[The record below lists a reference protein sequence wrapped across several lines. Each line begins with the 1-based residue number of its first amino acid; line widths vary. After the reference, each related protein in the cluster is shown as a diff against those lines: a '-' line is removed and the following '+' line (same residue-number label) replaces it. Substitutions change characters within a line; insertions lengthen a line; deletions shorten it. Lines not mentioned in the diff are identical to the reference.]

1 MRPGFNIEI
10 DEVEMMEVGMEVG
23 MEVKMMEM
31 EMMTKEQEETIGGK
45 QEI

>member
-1 MRPGFNIEI
+1 MKPGFNIEI
-10 DEVEMMEVGMEVG
+10 EKVEMMEVG

-31 EMMTKEQEETIGGK
+31 EMMTKEQEETIWGK